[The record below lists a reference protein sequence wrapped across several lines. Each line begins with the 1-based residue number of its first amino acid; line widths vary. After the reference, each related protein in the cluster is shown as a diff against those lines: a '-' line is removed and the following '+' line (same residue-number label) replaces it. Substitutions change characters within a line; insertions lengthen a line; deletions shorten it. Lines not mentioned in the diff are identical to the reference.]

1 MLDFETEAILLRR
14 IEYGDHD
21 VIITFMT
28 KDRGKI
34 TVMARNAK
42 KSVRRFSGS
51 LDLFSFNHIQCRFPK
66 KKRRDDHPGAD
77 RIGKRVCQHSV

>member
-42 KSVRRFSGS
+42 RASDDFPDPWICFPLTIFSAG
-51 LDLFSFNHIQCRFPK
+51 FPRK
-66 KKRRDDHPGAD
+66 KKTR
-77 RIGKRVCQHSV
+77 

>member
-28 KDRGKI
+28 RQRQDHGHGQEC
-34 TVMARNAK
+34 K

-51 LDLFSFNHIQCRFPK
+51 WICFPLTIFSAGFPRKDAMITWCR
-66 KKRRDDHPGAD
+66 R
-77 RIGKRVCQHSV
+77 